1 MRWLWIALVAG
12 GLGITACAKE
22 KGQASPEA
30 RGKTG
35 MDSMKGMEGMS
46 GMEAMKGME
55 SGASDSTGTGGA
67 GVSLDRT
74 AADRLGITFA
84 RAAVRPVGRET
95 RVVGTLTYAEP
106 RRQYVNARIMGWV
119 ERLYADYM
127 GKPVRKG
134 DPLLALYSPELV
146 SAQEEY
152 LSARRLGDRSLAA
165 AAKRRLTLWNIPQ
178 DQIDSL
184 ERTGE
189 ASRTIL
195 LRSPMSGEIAEK
207 MVTEGQ
213 AVQAGDNLFLIA
225 DRRVLWADLAV
236 FEMDARSVRVG
247 SPVEVTVDAMP
258 GKTYEGRV
266 TFIHPTV
273 DEKTRTITARA
284 EVMNRDGALRPGM
297 YATAMI
303 RPATAKALTVP
314 TQAVLPTGT
323 QNLVFVNRGDG
334 RFMPRAVAVGMRG
347 DSLVE
352 IVHGLKPGDE
362 VIASAAYL
370 LDSESNL
377 AAAMHGLMLQMG
389 MGLDMGGMEM
399 EGGNGGKDGKN
410 GKNGKTG
417 KTGKDKDGGMGGMKM
432 GEEGKR

>member
-1 MRWLWIALVAG
+1 MRRLWSFVLAL
-12 GLGITACAKE
+12 GLAITACAKRE
-22 KGQASPEA
+22 QSDPSSTGGKGKATTE
-30 RGKTG
+30 
-35 MDSMKGMEGMS
+35 GMEGM
-46 GMEAMKGME
+46 GEMEGME
-55 SGASDSTGTGGA
+55 SNAGDSAGGS

-84 RAAVRPVGRET
+84 RAAVRPLGRET

-106 RRQYVNARIMGWV
+106 RRQYVNARVMGWV
-119 ERLYADYM
+119 EQLSADYM

-152 LSARRLGDRSLAA
+152 LSARRLGDKSLAA
-165 AAKRRLTLWNIPQ
+165 AAQRRLVLWNIPQ

-189 ASRTIL
+189 ARRTIV

-213 AVQAGDNLFLIA
+213 AVQPGDNLFLIA
-225 DRRVLWADLAV
+225 DRSALWVDLAV

-247 SPVEVTVDAMP
+247 SPVEVTVDAIP
-258 GKTYEGRV
+258 GKTYQGRV
-266 TFIHPTV
+266 TFIHPAV

-352 IVHGLKPGDE
+352 IVNGLKSGDE

-377 AAAMHGLMLQMG
+377 AAAMQGLMLQMG
-389 MGLDMGGMEM
+389 MGLDMGGMTAGQRSLPRATERGDSGAVGQEM
-399 EGGNGGKDGKN
+399 EG
-410 GKNGKTG
+410 
-417 KTGKDKDGGMGGMKM
+417 MKK
-432 GEEGKR
+432 GEESKR

>member
-1 MRWLWIALVAG
+1 MRSLWILLLAL
-12 GLGITACAKE
+12 GLAIAACSKQEQSGQSGTAAE
-22 KGQASPEA
+22 SKGTMK
-30 RGKTG
+30 G
-35 MDSMKGMEGMS
+35 MKGMEGMDGMGAME
-46 GMEAMKGME
+46 GMEGE
-55 SGASDSTGTGGA
+55 SAGAS
-67 GVSLDRT
+67 GVALDRT

-84 RAAVRPVGRET
+84 RAAVRPLGRET

-106 RRQYVNARIMGWV
+106 RREYVNSRVMGWV
-119 ERLYADYM
+119 DHLYADYM
-127 GKPVRKG
+127 GKPVRRG
-134 DPLLALYSPELV
+134 DPLLTLYSPELV

-152 LSARRLGDRSLAA
+152 LSARRLGDSSLAA
-165 AAKRRLTLWNIPQ
+165 AAQRRLSLWNIPQ

-189 ASRTIL
+189 ARRTIVF
-195 LRSPMSGEIAEK
+195 RSPMTGEIAEK

-225 DRRVLWADLAV
+225 DRSVLWVDLAV
-236 FEMDARSVRVG
+236 FEMDARSVRIG
-247 SPVEVTVDAMP
+247 SPVEVTVDAIP
-258 GKTYEGRV
+258 GKTYTGRV

-273 DEKTRTITARA
+273 DEKTRTITARV

-303 RPATAKALTVP
+303 RPARAKALTVP
-314 TQAVLPTGT
+314 SQAVLPTGT

-334 RFMPRAVAVGMRG
+334 RFMPIAVAVGMRG

-352 IVHGLKPGDE
+352 IVKGLKSGDE

-377 AAAMHGLMLQMG
+377 AAAMRGIMLQMG

-399 EGGNGGKDGKN
+399 EGGKRGQDGA
-410 GKNGKTG
+410 
-417 KTGKDKDGGMGGMKM
+417 MEGMKM
-432 GEEGKR
+432 GEESKR

>member
-1 MRWLWIALVAG
+1 MRPLWTFVLAFSLA
-12 GLGITACAKE
+12 ITACAKQE
-22 KGQASPEA
+22 QAAE
-30 RGKTG
+30 GKAKMEG
-35 MDSMKGMEGMS
+35 MKGMEGMA
-46 GMEAMKGME
+46 GMGATEGME
-55 SGASDSTGTGGA
+55 SSAGDSAGAS

-84 RAAVRPVGRET
+84 RAAVRPLGRET
-95 RVVGTLTYAEP
+95 RVVGTLNYAEP
-106 RRQYVNARIMGWV
+106 RRQYVNARVMGWV
-119 ERLYADYM
+119 DQLYADYM

-134 DPLLALYSPELV
+134 DPLLALYSPDLV

-152 LSARRLGDRSLAA
+152 LSARRLGDKSLAA
-165 AAKRRLTLWNIPQ
+165 AAQRRLTLWNIPQ

-184 ERTGE
+184 ERTGK

-213 AVQAGDNLFLIA
+213 AVQPGDNLFLIA
-225 DRRVLWADLAV
+225 DRSALWVDLAV

-247 SPVEVTVDAMP
+247 SPVEVTVDAVP
-258 GKTYEGRV
+258 GKTYPGRV
-266 TFIHPTV
+266 TFIHPSV

-389 MGLDMGGMEM
+389 MGLDMGGMDMKDGKSLPRAER
-399 EGGNGGKDGKN
+399 GDGRDGKDGKQ
-410 GKNGKTG
+410 
-417 KTGKDKDGGMGGMKM
+417 GGMEGVKM